1 MRAKENS
8 TKEHS
13 RAREKKGLTPPML
26 SSIINSRVYL
36 LLSLFYFL
44 SSTIYLLLSISYYLY
59 STTYLSSTTIFYYP
73 SSAMYQ
79 SSAIFICLSLLSVTC
94 LSTFRAHITLSI
106 EPRGPS
112 VSKSHSGFECF
123 VSSVETLRRTDVND
137 VSTLTKMSI
146 ATHHN
151 IAGGGV

>member
-1 MRAKENS
+1 MFDC
-8 TKEHS
+8 
-13 RAREKKGLTPPML
+13 L
-26 SSIINSRVYL
+26 SLYISLLFFLSLCLYIYL

-151 IAGGGV
+151 IAGGRRLILKDKVKN